1 MFIKVKVGLH
11 RPQIRT
17 GRTLTGAIQNGPSHL
32 CNTISFSPL
41 CECGTSMIGEQ
52 SGAILEAQ

>member
-11 RPQIRT
+11 RPQICT
-17 GRTLTGAIQNGPSHL
+17 GRTLIEAIQNGPSHL
-32 CNTISFSPL
+32 CNSISFGPL
-41 CECGTSMIGEQ
+41 CEGGTSMRGEQ